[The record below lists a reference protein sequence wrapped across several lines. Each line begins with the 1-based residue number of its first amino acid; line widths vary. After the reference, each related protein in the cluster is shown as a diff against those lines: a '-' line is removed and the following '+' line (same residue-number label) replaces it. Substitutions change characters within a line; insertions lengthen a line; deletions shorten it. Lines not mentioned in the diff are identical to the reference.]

1 MQSSAQS
8 HSHHSPKNLT
18 NWHRSGRDIRLAPL
32 IIAYQIKWHDTAF
45 ALCTTQKMKFFNKDF
60 FSRCDQ
66 IRRKL
71 RIWLYSL
78 KKSSMEN
85 FIFCTVLYF
94 RYSYK
99 NSALR
104 PQIPYMTIWC
114 LSTFLYQCSSITHFN
129 TTPYPTYLQITPL
142 NHTSKSH

>member
-1 MQSSAQS
+1 MKPSVQS

-18 NWHRSGRDIRLAPL
+18 NWHRSGRDMRLAPVF
-32 IIAYQIKWHDTAF
+32 IAYQIRWHDIAF

-71 RIWLYSL
+71 RIWLHSL
-78 KKSSMEN
+78 KKSLMEK

-104 PQIPYMTIWC
+104 PQISYMTIWY
-114 LSTFLYQCSSITHFN
+114 LSAFLYPCSSITHLN
-129 TTPYPTYLQITPL
+129 TIPYPAYLQT
-142 NHTSKSH
+142 NSKSH